1 MLNVRIRPNTSD
13 YFACREKIKQLNVE
27 IAKLKVSM
35 SPVSSSVELSS
46 AGDVQMMKPLDT
58 PSPTELHTAVDVATL
73 DPAVMQEKIKQLTS
87 RISEVC

>member
-1 MLNVRIRPNTSD
+1 
-13 YFACREKIKQLNVE
+13 
-27 IAKLKVSM
+27 M

-87 RISEVC
+87 RISEVCWYVAIIFVVVMLLSNAYLTYHNLSSVTT